1 AGSVS
6 AAFPPTRRAVRDRS
20 AAAAEP
26 PPVASA
32 GAPPPYPP
40 SSGVA
45 TGGPSEPAA
54 PAAPPAPSSR
64 PSATAGAPQTVPGR
78 GERNSRI
85 GLAQVVEA
93 NDLDLDSALRA
104 MIAKGGS
111 DLHLTSGAM
120 PMARIDGSL
129 VPLEDFDTL
138 RPDSLQRTLYSILT
152 ERQR

>member
-1 AGSVS
+1 
-6 AAFPPTRRAVRDRS
+6 
-20 AAAAEP
+20 
-26 PPVASA
+26 
-32 GAPPPYPP
+32 
-40 SSGVA
+40 
-45 TGGPSEPAA
+45 
-54 PAAPPAPSSR
+54 
-64 PSATAGAPQTVPGR
+64 PGR

-152 ERQR
+152 ERQRETFEDRLELDFAYAVRGVSRFRVNLYKQRDSIGAAFR